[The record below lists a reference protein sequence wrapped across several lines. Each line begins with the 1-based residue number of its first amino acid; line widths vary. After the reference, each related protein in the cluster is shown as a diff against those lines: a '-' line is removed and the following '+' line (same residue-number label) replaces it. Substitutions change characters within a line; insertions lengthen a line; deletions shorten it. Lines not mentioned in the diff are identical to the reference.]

1 MKNLSQGNWSL
12 GQELNPGCPEYEAGL
27 LTTRLRCLIVGL
39 LSKESNESYYVVIFL
54 CCFDL
59 FVMLL
64 LLLSWLSSSSS
75 STSLLSLVRVSV
87 ATPSPHSPP
96 GD

>member
-39 LSKESNESYYVVIFL
+39 LSKGSNESYYVIIFL

-64 LLLSWLSSSSS
+64 LLLSWSSSS

-87 ATPSPHSPP
+87 ATTSPHSLP